1 MSSIK
6 LDEHEKD
13 LIARLKDYPEYAAVF
28 LEEVSTRPLQIQF
41 YILRRL
47 MGWTQERLAR
57 ELGLKQTHIS
67 RLEKVGSNHRAEL
80 YSRAAAKFGARLAF
94 IPAGM
99 KIVPIK
105 EFPGKTH
112 SLAAERGRPY
122 LTKRKAKKSKGPAR

>member
-1 MSSIK
+1 MSAIK

-13 LIARLKDYPEYAAVF
+13 LAARMKAHPEYATAF
-28 LEEVSTRPLQIQF
+28 LDELSTRPLPLQF
-41 YILRRL
+41 VVLRRI
-47 MGWTQERLAR
+47 MGWTQERLAK

-67 RLEKVGSNHRAEL
+67 RLEKVGSSHRAEL

-99 KIVPIK
+99 RLVAADD
-105 EFPGKTH
+105 GTAMTH

-122 LTKRKAKKSKGPAR
+122 RAKRRPAPGTRP